1 MDDGVA
7 FLLLQGNRIWK
18 SGDGILS
25 KSYLKEKRTDAM
37 KLQVI
42 TWSFQLDQGSNSGPD
57 TSEIS
62 LP

>member
-7 FLLLQGNRIWK
+7 FPLLQGNRIWK

-37 KLQVI
+37 KFQVI
-42 TWSFQLDQGSNSGPD
+42 T
-57 TSEIS
+57 
-62 LP
+62 